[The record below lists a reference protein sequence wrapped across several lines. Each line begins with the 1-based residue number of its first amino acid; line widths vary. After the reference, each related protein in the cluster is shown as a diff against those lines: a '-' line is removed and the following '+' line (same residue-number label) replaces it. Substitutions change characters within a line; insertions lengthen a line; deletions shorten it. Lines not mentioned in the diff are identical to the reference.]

1 MDFYDKFC
9 GHKFNK
15 HKYRHAFS
23 DTINS
28 MKACGTEVE
37 TTEYFLLHFHFHRR
51 FWTSWESWTEIS
63 RFKCKNDQIFILLYG
78 SQTQFQNSQ
87 SRNC

>member
-51 FWTSWESWTEIS
+51 F
-63 RFKCKNDQIFILLYG
+63 
-78 SQTQFQNSQ
+78 
-87 SRNC
+87 